1 MRFRKCQKLPRDGF
15 EFVRQVNERRKLV
28 NVVGEL
34 MGREQKDVQVKQKVL
49 QQLLEMAFAT
59 EVPAKKEKGEGPDKL
74 TWNLPP
80 VREQGERK

>member
-1 MRFRKCQKLPRDGF
+1 MFKKSQELPKDRF

-34 MGREQKDVQVKQKVL
+34 MGREQDDVQVKQKVL
-49 QQLLEMAFAT
+49 QQLLEMAFGT
-59 EVPAKKEKGEGPDKL
+59 ESPEKKEKPEGPSRL

-80 VREQGERK
+80 VREQGERR